1 MEIQYPEEFGI
12 DQNGE
17 PKLRIK
23 CKCGEY
29 AYQRSRRRKTGEL
42 HYYSCTGCAA
52 RVSFD
57 PLDGIPRGT
66 LADTETRNLRRKL
79 SMGISKLK
87 RFGLYEQFREKTKKR
102 FIMIGYLGKKELN
115 KLNALVEGL
124 LEGSL

>member
-1 MEIQYPEEFGI
+1 M
-12 DQNGE
+12 
-17 PKLRIK
+17 
-23 CKCGEY
+23 
-29 AYQRSRRRKTGEL
+29 
-42 HYYSCTGCAA
+42 
-52 RVSFD
+52 SFD

-102 FIMIGYLGKKELN
+102 FIMIGYLGKKELT

-124 LEGSL
+124 IEGS